1 MSWLIDKVRS
11 WFCKHEWELLQ
22 KTNVYKRDNIQSGIP
37 SGFEWVYVCKKCM
50 KRKIIKW

>member
-22 KTNVYKRDNIQSGIP
+22 KTNVYNNIQSGIP

-50 KRKIIKW
+50 KRKIIKGQ

>member
-22 KTNVYKRDNIQSGIP
+22 KTNVYNNIQSGIP
-37 SGFEWVYVCKKCM
+37 SEFEWVYVCKKCI
-50 KRKIIKW
+50 KRKIIKG